1 MGGHVLSPLELA
13 MKRTTRAAALIA
25 SAALGAGAAV
35 ATVVLTGGT
44 GNSPAGA
51 TTILG
56 AASPAASTGSAR
68 SIADIYRSSV
78 AGVVEIKVGSTS
90 SDPGVSPFGQPQ
102 AQVAQGTGFEIDDR
116 GDIVTNAHVVSG
128 ATSISVETNDGKTS
142 RATLVGSDATTDVAV
157 IHISTAAAALHPLTF
172 GDSTALA
179 VGDPVVA
186 IGDPFGLADSV
197 SAGIV
202 SALGRTITSPDN
214 HPIQDAIQ
222 TDAAL
227 NHGNSGGPLFND
239 QGEVVGITSQIY
251 ADQSTSGNV
260 GIGFAVPSATVE
272 RISAELIAHGQAS
285 HPYLGVSLADA
296 DGGARITQVASG
308 SAAAAAGL
316 QAGDV
321 ITAVDGRAVSSADD
335 VVARISTMSPG
346 DSLTLSVERNGSS
359 ATVHATLGSAG

>member
-1 MGGHVLSPLELA
+1 

-25 SAALGAGAAV
+25 SAALGAGTAV
-35 ATVVLTGGT
+35 TAVVLTSGSSDSPGT
-44 GNSPAGA
+44 TTVLGN
-51 TTILG
+51 
-56 AASPAASTGSAR
+56 ASPAASTSSAE

-78 AGVVEIKVGSTS
+78 AGVVEIKVSSNSST
-90 SDPGVSPFGQPQ
+90 PNPFGQSQ
-102 AQVAQGTGFEIDDR
+102 TQVAQGTGFEIDDK

-128 ATSISVETNDGKTS
+128 ATSISVETNDGKTY

-157 IHISTAAAALHPLTF
+157 IHIDAAASALHPLTF
-172 GDSTALA
+172 GDSTALE
-179 VGDPVVA
+179 VGDTVVA
-186 IGDPFGLADSV
+186 IGDPFGLADSL

-272 RISAELIAHGQAS
+272 QIAGQLVAHGEAS

-296 DGGARITQVASG
+296 DGGARVTRVASG
-308 SAAAAAGL
+308 SAAADAGL
-316 QAGDV
+316 EAGDV

-335 VVARISTMSPG
+335 VVARISGMSPG
-346 DSLTLSVERNGSS
+346 DAVTLSVQRSGSS
-359 ATVHATLGSAG
+359 TTIRATLGSAG

>member
-1 MGGHVLSPLELA
+1 
-13 MKRTTRAAALIA
+13 MKRSTRAAALIA
-25 SAALGAGAAV
+25 AAAIGAGTAV
-35 ATVVLTGGT
+35 TAVVLTGGS
-44 GNSPAGA
+44 GGSPATTTTVVGNA
-51 TTILG
+51 T
-56 AASPAASTGSAR
+56 PAASTTTAMSV
-68 SIADIYRSSV
+68 ADIYRATV
-78 AGVVEIKVGSTS
+78 AGVVEIKVTS
-90 SDPGVSPFGQPQ
+90 SSGTPGPFGSQSE
-102 AQVAQGTGFEIDDR
+102 VAQGTGFEIDSK
-116 GDIVTNAHVVSG
+116 GDIVTNAHVVTG

-157 IHISTAAAALHPLTF
+157 IHIDASSLHPLSF
-172 GDSTALA
+172 GDSTALE

-239 QGEVVGITSQIY
+239 QAEVVGITSQIY

-272 RISAELIAHGQAS
+272 RIVNELIANGHAS
-285 HPYLGVSLADA
+285 HPFLGVSLVDA
-296 DGGARITQVASG
+296 QTGARIARVETG
-308 SAAAAAGL
+308 SPAAAAGL
-316 QAGDV
+316 KAGDV
-321 ITAVDGRAVSSADD
+321 ITAIDGAPVSSADD
-335 VVARISTMSPG
+335 VVQHLSAMSPG
-346 DSLTLSVERNGSS
+346 DSVTLTVQRGGSTS
-359 ATVHATLGSAG
+359 TIQATLGNRG

>member
-1 MGGHVLSPLELA
+1 

-25 SAALGAGAAV
+25 SAALGAGTAVTAV
-35 ATVVLTGGT
+35 ALIHASGGSSAPTTVV
-44 GNSPAGA
+44 GNASAA
-51 TTILG
+51 ADTT
-56 AASPAASTGSAR
+56 SAM
-68 SIADIYRSSV
+68 SVADIYRASV
-78 AGVVEIKVGSTS
+78 AGVVEIKVSSTS
-90 SDPGVSPFGQPQ
+90 STGPFGQPQ
-102 AQVAQGTGFEIDDR
+102 AQVAQGTGFEIDAK

-128 ATSISVETNDGKTS
+128 ASSISVETNDGKTY

-157 IHISTAAAALHPLTF
+157 IHIDAAESALHPLSF
-172 GDSTALA
+172 GDSTALE

-197 SAGIV
+197 SSGIV

-227 NHGNSGGPLFND
+227 NHGNSGGPLFDD
-239 QGEVVGITSQIY
+239 QGDVVGITSQIY

-272 RISAELIAHGQAS
+272 RIAGELIADGSAS
-285 HPYLGVSLADA
+285 HPYLGVSLADT
-296 DGGARITQVASG
+296 DGGARVTRVAAG
-308 SAAAAAGL
+308 SAASRAGI

-321 ITAVDGRAVSSADD
+321 ITAIDGRAVSSADD
-335 VVARISTMSPG
+335 VVERLSAMSPG
-346 DSLTLSVERNGSS
+346 DAVTLSVTRDGGS
-359 ATVHATLGSAG
+359 TTIHATLGSAQ

>member
-1 MGGHVLSPLELA
+1 
-13 MKRTTRAAALIA
+13 MKRTARAAALIA
-25 SAALGAGAAV
+25 AAALGAGTAV
-35 ATVVLTGGT
+35 TAVVLTGESDD
-44 GNSPAGA
+44 SPA
-51 TTILG
+51 TTTVVG
-56 AASPAASTGSAR
+56 NASPAASTSTAK
-68 SIADIYRSSV
+68 SVADIYRSSV
-78 AGVVEIKVGSTS
+78 AGVVEIKVSSTS
-90 SDPGVSPFGQPQ
+90 STPNPFGAPQ
-102 AQVAQGTGFEIDDR
+102 SQVAQGTGFEIDTK

-128 ATSISVETNDGKTS
+128 ATSITIETDDGTTH
-142 RATLVGSDATTDVAV
+142 RATLVGSDAATDVAV
-157 IHISTAAAALHPLTF
+157 IRIDADASSLHPLTF
-172 GDSTALA
+172 GDSAALQ

-227 NHGNSGGPLFND
+227 NHGNSGGPLLND

-251 ADQSTSGNV
+251 SDENTSGNV

-272 RISAELIAHGQAS
+272 RIADELIANGHAS

-308 SAAAAAGL
+308 SPAADAGL

-321 ITAVDGRAVSSADD
+321 ITAIDGRAVSTADD
-335 VVARISTMSPG
+335 VVQRLSAMRPG
-346 DSLTLSVERNGSS
+346 DSVTLSVQRGGST
-359 ATVHATLGSAG
+359 ATVHATLGTAE

>member
-1 MGGHVLSPLELA
+1 
-13 MKRTTRAAALIA
+13 MKHTTRAAALIA
-25 SAALGAGAAV
+25 SAALGAGTAVAAV
-35 ATVVLTGGT
+35 ALIHGSGGSSAPTTVV
-44 GNSPAGA
+44 GNASAA
-51 TTILG
+51 ADTT
-56 AASPAASTGSAR
+56 SAM
-68 SIADIYRSSV
+68 SVADIYRASV
-78 AGVVEIKVGSTS
+78 AGVVEIKVSSTS
-90 SDPGVSPFGQPQ
+90 STPSPFGQPQ
-102 AQVAQGTGFEIDDR
+102 AQVAQGTGFEIDAK

-128 ATSISVETNDGKTS
+128 ASSISVETNDGKTY

-157 IHISTAAAALHPLTF
+157 IHIDAAESALHPLSF
-172 GDSTALA
+172 GDSTALE

-197 SAGIV
+197 SSGIV

-239 QGEVVGITSQIY
+239 QGDVVGITSQIY

-272 RISAELIAHGQAS
+272 RIAAELIADGSAS

-296 DGGARITQVASG
+296 DGGARVTRVAAG
-308 SAAAAAGL
+308 SAASRAGIE
-316 QAGDV
+316 AGDV
-321 ITAVDGRAVSSADD
+321 ITAIDGRAVSSADD
-335 VVARISTMSPG
+335 VVERLSAMSPG
-346 DSLTLSVERNGSS
+346 DAVTLSVTRDGGS
-359 ATVHATLGSAG
+359 TTIHATLGSAQ

>member
-1 MGGHVLSPLELA
+1 

-25 SAALGAGAAV
+25 AAALGAGTAV
-35 ATVVLTGGT
+35 TAVVLIGESDD
-44 GNSPAGA
+44 SPST
-51 TTILG
+51 TTIVG
-56 AASPAASTGSAR
+56 NASPAASTSTAK
-68 SIADIYRSSV
+68 SVADIYRSSV
-78 AGVVEIKVGSTS
+78 AGVVEIKVSSTS
-90 SDPGVSPFGQPQ
+90 STPNPFGQPQ
-102 AQVAQGTGFEIDDR
+102 GQVAQGTGFEIDTK
-116 GDIVTNAHVVSG
+116 GDIATNAHVVSD
-128 ATSISVETNDGKTS
+128 ATSITVETDDGTTH
-142 RATLVGSDATTDVAV
+142 RATLVGSDAATDVAV
-157 IHISTAAAALHPLTF
+157 IRIDADAGSLHPLTF
-172 GDSTALA
+172 GDSAALQ

-227 NHGNSGGPLFND
+227 NHGNSGGPLFNG

-251 ADQSTSGNV
+251 ADENTSGNV

-272 RISAELIAHGQAS
+272 RIAEELIANGHAS

-296 DGGARITQVASG
+296 HGGARITQVASG
-308 SAAAAAGL
+308 SPAADAGL

-321 ITAVDGRAVSSADD
+321 ITAIDGRAVSTADD
-335 VVARISTMSPG
+335 VVQRLSAMSPG
-346 DSLTLSVERNGSS
+346 DSVALSVRRGGS
-359 ATVHATLGSAG
+359 TTTIHASLGTLQ

>member
-1 MGGHVLSPLELA
+1 
-13 MKRTTRAAALIA
+13 MKRTTRAAALVA
-25 SAALGAGAAV
+25 SAALGAGTAV
-35 ATVVLTGGT
+35 SAVVLTGGS
-44 GNSPAGA
+44 GDAPA
-51 TTILG
+51 TTTVVG
-56 AASPAASTGSAR
+56 NASPVASTSSAR
-68 SIADIYRSSV
+68 SAADIYRSSV
-78 AGVVEIKVGSTS
+78 AGVVEIKVSSTS
-90 SDPGVSPFGQPQ
+90 STPNPFGQPQ
-102 AQVAQGTGFEIDDR
+102 SQVAQGTGFEIDSK

-128 ATSISVETNDGKTS
+128 ATSITVQTDDGTTH

-157 IHISTAAAALHPLTF
+157 IHIDAPAASLHPLTF
-172 GDSTALA
+172 GDSTTLQ

-186 IGDPFGLADSV
+186 IGDPFGLADSL

-227 NHGNSGGPLFND
+227 NHGNSGGPLFNG

-251 ADQSTSGNV
+251 ADENTSGNV

-272 RISAELIAHGQAS
+272 RIAGELIANGHAS

-308 SAAAAAGL
+308 SPAADAGL

-321 ITAVDGRAVSSADD
+321 ITAIGGRAVSTADD
-335 VVARISTMSPG
+335 VVQRLSAMRPG
-346 DSLTLSVERNGSS
+346 DSVTLSVRRGGSTT
-359 ATVHATLGSAG
+359 TVHATLGTAG